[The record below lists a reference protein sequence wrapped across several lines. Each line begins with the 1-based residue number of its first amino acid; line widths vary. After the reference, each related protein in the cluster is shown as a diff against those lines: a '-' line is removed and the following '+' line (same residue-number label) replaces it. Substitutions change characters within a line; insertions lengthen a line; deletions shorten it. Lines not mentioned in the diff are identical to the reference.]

1 MSMRPR
7 SLSVLLCKRI
17 SKGMAKLNEV
27 FGVSTNQVLSY
38 VERENI
44 DEKFSHSLSTGNHI
58 VVYGASKQGKT
69 ALVSRHLPYDE
80 NIVVR
85 LTPNT
90 NISDIYASILRQVD
104 VEIEISTQS
113 EESST
118 SSATVGI
125 KAKAKILF
133 FGEGEASASGKL
145 SAGDKTSKSYQTIPF
160 NLAVAQDV
168 SELLHKIA
176 FNKKIILENFHY
188 LDEEKQREL
197 AFDLRTFQETGII
210 FVVLGV
216 WRKKDRLRT
225 FCSDLTDRVDDIPVE
240 PWSESDFRKVI
251 AKGSQELNISISES
265 VTSKF
270 ISNSFGSIG
279 VLQELLRVFC
289 FLAGV
294 TETNGDGVRH
304 LADDSLAD
312 SALSEKCSE
321 YRENHQQ
328 ALELLA
334 SGNVT
339 HTKGKE
345 KAPLH
350 LPYYLVRVIAQKGY
364 SGISGGLSR
373 TEIADSI
380 KVIHHRADDVR
391 PSDISNLLHNISSLQ
406 FKKKINPPLIDYD
419 QGKRLLFAI
428 DSTFFFFLK
437 NSNLVEFEE
446 ELPSPL
452 E

>member
-1 MSMRPR
+1 VFEALYIRNIENMPE
-7 SLSVLLCKRI
+7 
-17 SKGMAKLNEV
+17 LNEV
-27 FGVSTNQVLSY
+27 FGVSPNQVLSY
-38 VERENI
+38 IERDKI
-44 DEKFSHSLSTGNHI
+44 DERFSESLTTGNHV

-90 NISDIYASILRQVD
+90 NISDIYSSILRQAG
-104 VEIEISTQS
+104 VEIEVANQS

-118 SSATVGI
+118 SSASVGI

-133 FGEGEASASGKL
+133 FGEGEASA
-145 SAGDKTSKSYQTIPF
+145 AGSIGAGEKKSTTYQTVPF
-160 NLAVAQDV
+160 NLAVAQDI
-168 SELLHKIA
+168 SELLHKIN
-176 FNKKIILENFHY
+176 FSKKIILENFHY

-197 AFDLRTFQETGII
+197 SFDLRTFQETGII

-225 FCSDLTDRVDDIPVE
+225 FCPDLTDRVNDIPVE
-240 PWSESDFRKVI
+240 PWSEADFRRVVE
-251 AKGSQELNISISES
+251 KGCKQLNITISES
-265 VTSKF
+265 IIAKF
-270 ISNSFGSIG
+270 IANSFGSIG
-279 VLQELLRVFC
+279 VLQELLKACCNF
-289 FLAGV
+289 AGINR
-294 TETNGDGVRH
+294 THEGDSHH
-304 LADDSLAD
+304 LANDSYADD
-312 SALSEKCSE
+312 ALEEKCNE

-339 HTKGKE
+339 HSKGKE

-364 SGISGGLSR
+364 DGIVGGLSR
-373 TEIADSI
+373 ADITNGI
-380 KVIHHRADDVR
+380 KAIHHRAKDVR
-391 PSDISNLLHNISSLQ
+391 PGDISNLLHNISHLQ
-406 FKKKINPPLIDYD
+406 FKKKLNPPLIDYD

-428 DSTFFFFLK
+428 DSTFFYFLK
-437 NSNLVEFEE
+437 NSNLEEFEE